1 MSDSSTNK
9 EIVRRAYEA
18 LTSGNVRGFLE
29 VLDEN
34 VEVRE
39 PDGLPHG
46 GSYIGLDSHITGSSR
61 SGSRVT
67 RSPGS

>member
-46 GSYIGLDSHITGSSR
+46 GSYAPFFPEIF
-61 SGSRVT
+61 
-67 RSPGS
+67 